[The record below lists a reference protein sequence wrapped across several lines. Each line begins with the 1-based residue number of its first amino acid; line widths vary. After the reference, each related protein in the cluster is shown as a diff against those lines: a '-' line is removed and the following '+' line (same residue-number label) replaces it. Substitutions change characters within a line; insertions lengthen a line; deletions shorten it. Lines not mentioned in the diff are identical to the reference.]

1 MSIERF
7 DLTEGW
13 MTGWKTDW
21 IKVGLLAG
29 LQFKWLKVWDMR
41 EGERFGVRLRQSLSL
56 LERLGTRFGISFD

>member
-13 MTGWKTDW
+13 MRGWKTDW

-29 LQFKWLKVWDMR
+29 LQFKWLKVWDLG
-41 EGERFGVRLRQSLSL
+41 EEERFGVRLRQSLSL
-56 LERLGTRFGISFD
+56 LQSLGTRFGKRFD